1 MSLFC
6 LQVAVELRAVV
17 RCEKQKTLHPTFCTQ
32 LLTDHIMLR
41 PYLYTCGALLLC
53 FTLALTT
60 ATDAQAQDTPEP
72 QRYENVDWNN
82 VVMVDFKP
90 GKRGRALEIIREH
103 YVPASEEAGT
113 SMPVMI
119 EMMSGEY
126 DIMLVWMMDD
136 GPSEMTWERS
146 PRALRGGAPSST

>member
-1 MSLFC
+1 
-6 LQVAVELRAVV
+6 
-17 RCEKQKTLHPTFCTQ
+17 
-32 LLTDHIMLR
+32 LT
-41 PYLYTCGALLLC
+41 
-53 FTLALTT
+53 LTT
-60 ATDAQAQDTPEP
+60 ATDAQAQESPEP

-113 SMPVMI
+113 PMPVMI

-126 DIMLVWMMDD
+126 DLMFVWMMDD

-146 PRALRGGAPSST
+146 PESIAWRSALVDMMGSEEETEKLQDEYSSLINRSISYIGFSGRHGMRIAGN